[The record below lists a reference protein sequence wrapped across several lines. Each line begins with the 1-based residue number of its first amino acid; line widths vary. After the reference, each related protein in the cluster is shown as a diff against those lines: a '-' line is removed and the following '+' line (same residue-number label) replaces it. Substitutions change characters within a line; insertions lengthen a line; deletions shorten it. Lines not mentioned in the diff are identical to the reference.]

1 MLRSMK
7 DLTKYTFKAKDGDVG
22 RVHDFYFDDST
33 WTVRYLVVDT
43 GRWLPGR
50 QVLLSPQSI
59 ERMDWEA
66 REIHL
71 DLSRKKIEDGPQP
84 AQDSPVSRQHEQELH
99 AHYGWEAYWL
109 AVPGAM
115 GTAAAAP
122 HVRTSPAG
130 SSREAEGLDSEGD
143 PNLRSLREVTQ
154 YDIEATD
161 GSIGVVDD
169 LLCEDDLWVIR
180 YLTVDTRKWLPGKSV
195 LLARDWVDEI
205 DWAKHHVKVNLSR
218 DKLKNSPAFDPTAPV
233 NRQYE
238 ERLYDFYGRPRYWS
252 REREPSTS

>member
-7 DLTKYTFKAKDGDVG
+7 DLTKYTFKAKDGEVG

-59 ERMDWEA
+59 ARVQWND

-71 DLSRKKIEDGPQP
+71 DLTKKRIEDSP
-84 AQDSPVSRQHEQELH
+84 APAEDAPVSRQHEKDLH

-115 GTAAAAP
+115 GAAAAAP
-122 HVRTSPAG
+122 HIRTAPAG
-130 SSREAEGLDSEGD
+130 SARVAENADADAD

-154 YDIEATD
+154 YDIEASD
-161 GSIGVVDD
+161 GSVGVADD
-169 LLCEDDLWVIR
+169 LLCDDDLWVIR
-180 YLTVDTRKWLPGKSV
+180 YLVVDTRKWLPGKSV
-195 LLARDWVDEI
+195 LVSTEWIDAI
-205 DWAKHHVKVNLSR
+205 DWAKHHVAVELSR

-233 NRQYE
+233 NRKYE

-252 REREPSTS
+252 SEREHSA

>member
-7 DLTKYTFKAKDGDVG
+7 DLTKYGFEARDGEIG

-33 WTVRYLVVDT
+33 WTVRYLVLDT
-43 GRWLPGR
+43 GRWLPGK

-59 ERMDWEA
+59 ESLDWED
-66 REIHL
+66 RRVRL
-71 DLSRKKIEDGPQP
+71 DLTKKQIEESP
-84 AQDSPVSRQHEQELH
+84 APTEDAPVSRQHEQELH

-109 AVPGAM
+109 AIPGAM
-115 GTAAAAP
+115 GTAASPP

-130 SSREAEGLDSEGD
+130 SKDEADGLDADGD
-143 PNLRSLREVTQ
+143 PNLRSLREVTE
-154 YDIEATD
+154 YDIEASD

-169 LLCEDDLWVIR
+169 LLCDDDLWVVR
-180 YLTVDTRKWLPGKSV
+180 YMVVDTRKWLPGKSV
-195 LLARDWVDEI
+195 LVSPEWVRRVNWTE
-205 DWAKHHVKVNLSR
+205 HHVEVDLSR
-218 DKLKNSPAFDPTAPV
+218 DRIENSPEFDPTAPV

-252 REREPSTS
+252 AEKQNST